1 LATLFKR
8 FIKEGGVRAPLDMP
22 AKIKYLP
29 LGLKMTDIDRLIQQ
43 QIFQA
48 YSGQTNK

>member
-1 LATLFKR
+1 
-8 FIKEGGVRAPLDMP
+8 MP